1 MSTILLINFRILEFY
16 KELFESLIKLNTRSH
31 HAHIQMHT
39 QAHMLYDRLHF
50 I

>member
-1 MSTILLINFRILEFY
+1 MSTISLINFSILEFY
-16 KELFESLIKLNTRSH
+16 KELFESLPTLIAYSHH

-39 QAHMLYDRLHF
+39 QANMF